1 MKIKEYDTDELLL
14 IANNVTG
21 EYTDKQVRQAKLGLY
36 NRGVDDK
43 VITDIMEEK
52 EEAFM
57 RRLDAAARAEKAR
70 MDKQNEKNR
79 NVSYRWWE
87 MLVIFIFA
95 PFYLCRQH
103 YLPSDFFPKLKQL
116 KAEKYDLKFR
126 QRIICLLAGDM
137 VWIFIYWVYY
147 SFVKN

>member
-1 MKIKEYDTDELLL
+1 MRTREYSTDELLL

-21 EYTDKQVRQAKLGLY
+21 EYTDKQVQQAKLELY

-43 VITDIMEEK
+43 VIADIMEEK

-126 QRIICLLAGDM
+126 QRIICLPEIWSGFSSTGCIIPL
-137 VWIFIYWVYY
+137 
-147 SFVKN
+147 